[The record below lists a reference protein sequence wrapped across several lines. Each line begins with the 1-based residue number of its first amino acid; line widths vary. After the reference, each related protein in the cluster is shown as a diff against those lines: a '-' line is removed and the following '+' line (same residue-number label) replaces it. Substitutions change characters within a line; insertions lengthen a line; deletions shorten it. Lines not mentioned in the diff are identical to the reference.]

1 MNTVRS
7 FLMLAFC
14 LSVAACAYSPQ
25 QITVDP
31 VIAATGERFGNGRVV
46 SVVVEDRREN
56 KVLGTRGGA
65 YPKTSTITIGNSL
78 TDAIARSAEATLA
91 AQGFSVNSSAEPQ
104 LEMKILVDELVY
116 DKPEDS
122 LTGEVNLKSVLSV
135 ELSAGGETYTGRYQ
149 TASQRQLIVAASE
162 KKNTEIINEILSQ
175 TLQRL
180 FADPKVKVFVSN
192 I

>member
-1 MNTVRS
+1 MNKMRVFFS
-7 FLMLAFC
+7 LSVC
-14 LSVAACAYSPQ
+14 LCVAACAYSPQ

-31 VIAATGERFGNGRVV
+31 IIASAGERYGNGRPV

-65 YPKTSTITIGNSL
+65 YPETSTITIGNSL
-78 TDAIARSAEATLA
+78 TGAIARSAEATLA
-91 AQGFSVNSSAEPQ
+91 AQGFSVNSSVEPQ
-104 LEMKILVDELVY
+104 FEMKILVDELVY
-116 DKPEDS
+116 DKAEGS
-122 LTGEVNLKSVLSV
+122 MTGEVNLKSVLSV

-149 TASQRQLIVAASE
+149 TSSQRQLIVVASE
-162 KKNTEIINEILSQ
+162 NKNTQLINEILSQ

-180 FADPKVKVFVSN
+180 FADPKVKAFISN

>member
-1 MNTVRS
+1 MKTARS
-7 FLMLAFC
+7 FLSLVFC
-14 LSVAACAYSPQ
+14 LCVAACAYSPQ

-31 VIAATGERFGNGRVV
+31 TVDTTGERYGNSLAVQV
-46 SVVVEDRREN
+46 LVEDRREN

-65 YPKTSTITIGNSL
+65 YPETSTITIGNSL

-91 AQGFSVNSSAEPQ
+91 AQGFSVNSQKPAQ

-116 DKPEDS
+116 AKVEGS
-122 LTGEVNLKSVLSV
+122 MTGEVNLKSVLSV
-135 ELSAGGETYTGRYQ
+135 ELSAAGETYTGRYQ
-149 TASQRQLIVAASE
+149 TSSQRQLIVTAGE
-162 KKNTEIINEILSQ
+162 KKNTQLINEILSQ

-180 FADPKVKVFVSN
+180 FADPKVKAFASN